1 MSYTYLQEQGEE
13 SLAECFSDIPQSVL
27 SNLNLTAEKS
37 YSKDN
42 ETASCPSSQSGMMSP
57 PLTGSLGEEKS
68 MSYAGVSLVPTSR
81 METNGMSEA
90 VGFPG
95 LRGAGDRFGLKC
107 LELFAKYDPSSS
119 SWKMCQTSLNLGLE
133 QSSETWPKAGIIQ
146 DGVCWEA
153 KIAEE
158 STREIEYGF
167 SLFTPTSTDY
177 KRNNLSTPM
186 WERRMKQR
194 KSPGTLPEQL
204 AWMGFKGMLAPTL
217 PEKMMRWPI
226 GWTDLRQ
233 LGMDKMQLWL
243 QQHGESLEENK

>member
-1 MSYTYLQEQGEE
+1 MSYTYLLEQGEE
-13 SLAECFSDIPQSVL
+13 SSAGCFSDIPQSVL

-42 ETASCPSSQSGMMSP
+42 ETASCQSSQSGMMSAHSME
-57 PLTGSLGEEKS
+57 LRGEEKL
-68 MSYAGVSLVPTSR
+68 MSFAEDSLAQISP
-81 METNGMSEA
+81 MEIKRKVDLQDCKEIGE
-90 VGFPG
+90 
-95 LRGAGDRFGLKC
+95 DYGLKC
-107 LELFAKYDPSSS
+107 LGLFAKYDPNSS
-119 SWKMCQTSLNLGLE
+119 SWKMCQTLLNLGLE
-133 QSSETWPKAGIIQ
+133 QYSEIWPNAGIIQ
-146 DGVCWEA
+146 NGVCWEA

-158 STREIEYGF
+158 SIREIEHGF

-233 LGMDKMQLWL
+233 LEMDKMQKWL

>member
-1 MSYTYLQEQGEE
+1 MSYTYLLEQGEE
-13 SLAECFSDIPQSVL
+13 SSAECFSDIPQSVL
-27 SNLNLTAEKS
+27 LNLNLTAEKS
-37 YSKDN
+37 CSKDN
-42 ETASCPSSQSGMMSP
+42 ETESYPSSQSGMMLKPSTE
-57 PLTGSLGEEKS
+57 LHGEEKL
-68 MSYAGVSLVPTSR
+68 MSYAEDSLAQISQTEIKKKAGSR
-81 METNGMSEA
+81 GCKETGE
-90 VGFPG
+90 V
-95 LRGAGDRFGLKC
+95 FGLKC
-107 LELFAKYDPSSS
+107 LELFAKYDPSLC
-119 SWKMCQTSLNLGLE
+119 SWKMCQILLNLGLE

-153 KIAEE
+153 KIVEE
-158 STREIEYGF
+158 SIRETGHGF

-226 GWTDLRQ
+226 GWTDLRP
-233 LGMDKMQLWL
+233 LEMDKMQSWL
-243 QQHGESLEENK
+243 QQHGEFLEENK